1 MAISMPMPM
10 SMPMA
15 PERLSF
21 PEPPLTDGEVILRR
35 LVRADDEAITKACS
49 DPETQRWLDFLPR
62 PYLLEHAQ
70 AFIDTAAADWET
82 GRAAVFAIADATT
95 SGLLGAIAVQEAQG
109 RYPFIGY
116 WVGPWARGH
125 GVATRAAV
133 LASRWALRELGVTR
147 LELHAEPGNL
157 GSLRVAEKAGFQRE
171 GILRNFVMS
180 RSGPVDGVVFSL
192 VPTDIATET

>member
-1 MAISMPMPM
+1 MTSK
-10 SMPMA
+10 PMA
-15 PERLSF
+15 LERLIF
-21 PEPPLTDGEVILRR
+21 PDPPLTDGVVVLRR
-35 LVRADDEAITKACS
+35 LVAADDEAVTRACS
-49 DPETQRWLDFLPR
+49 DPDTQRWLDFLPR
-62 PYLLEHAQ
+62 PYRLEHAQ

-82 GRAAVFAIADATT
+82 GRAAVFAIADAQK

-116 WVGPWARGH
+116 WVAPWARSR
-125 GVATRAAV
+125 GVATRATV

-147 LELHAEPGNL
+147 LELHAEPGNT

-192 VPTDIATET
+192 VPTDIATEG